1 MNELIKVNNEGKVT
15 ARELYRFLGLRDG
28 DFSRWIKNNIESNNF
43 AEEGHDY
50 LRLRINAETPTGGK
64 IEREDYELS
73 LDFAK
78 KLCMVSKSERGE
90 QARNYFIEV
99 EKRYKSTVPTMTIT
113 EIVAHNAMQ
122 LLKQEQAIKETRQEV
137 AAIREVVVVRPDQ
150 KRQWINSTIN
160 KIVSAMG
167 GDRELYG
174 KIKTETYLLLNAR
187 LGVNI
192 YTRRNNRRAKTG
204 QSISALEIVLADKK
218 LTEGYIAI
226 LKEYAIKYGVA
237 A

>member
-1 MNELIKVNNEGKVT
+1 MNELVEIVNNRVVVSSRQVAEHFGKEHKDVLRSIEQLLRSAQNCANLFMET
-15 ARELYRFLGLRDG
+15 TLPDSYGRQQKAHLMNRDG
-28 DFSRWIKNNIESNNF
+28 FTLLAMGF
-43 AEEGHDY
+43 
-50 LRLRINAETPTGGK
+50 TG
-64 IEREDYELS
+64 
-73 LDFAK
+73 AK
-78 KLCMVSKSERGE
+78 ALEWKLKYIAAFNEM
-90 QARNYFIEV
+90 
-99 EKRYKSTVPTMTIT
+99 EKRLSIPTMTIT

-167 GDRELYG
+167 GDKDLYG
-174 KIKTETYLLLNAR
+174 KIKTETYLLLNSR
-187 LGVNI
+187 LGANV
-192 YTRRNNRRAKTG
+192 YTRRNNRNVKG
-204 QSISALEIVLADKK
+204 SKVSVLDVILEDKK

>member
-64 IEREDYELS
+64 IERLDYELS

-137 AAIREVVVVRPDQ
+137 AAIREVVVVRPDRVREWVD
-150 KRQWINSTIN
+150 KVVSR
-160 KIVSAMG
+160 IVAASG
-167 GDRELYG
+167 GDYARIRAESYQ
-174 KIKTETYLLLNAR
+174 LLNR
-187 LGVNI
+187 RMGVNV
-192 YTRRNNRRAKTG
+192 YTRKANREAKVGHKIPT
-204 QSISALEIVLADKK
+204 IDIVLSDKK
-218 LTEGYIAI
+218 LKEGYVAI
-226 LKEYAIKYGVA
+226 LKELAIHYGVA
-237 A
+237 DIA